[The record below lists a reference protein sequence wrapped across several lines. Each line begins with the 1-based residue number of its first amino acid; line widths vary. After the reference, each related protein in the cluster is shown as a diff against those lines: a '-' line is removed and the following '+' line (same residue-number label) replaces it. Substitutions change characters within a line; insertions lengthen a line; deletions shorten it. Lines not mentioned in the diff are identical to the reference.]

1 MFTQLAD
8 GVDDQTWL
16 YHLHQHDY
24 SNWLQNS
31 IKDETLAEEVIQ
43 IEKATEISPQES
55 RDRIKSAIEKRYT
68 LAA

>member
-1 MFTQLAD
+1 MFSQLAD

-16 YHLHQHDY
+16 YHLQQHDY

-31 IKDETLAEEVIQ
+31 IKDETLAEEVNQ
-43 IEKATEISPQES
+43 IETATDLSPTES

-68 LAA
+68 LPA